1 VEANVTRGV
10 QPLELDFGVRGAAP
24 VPYAAVPTLGF
35 ELEITTRSELEIK
48 TVSLDVQ
55 VQISARRR
63 SYAHDEQ
70 AQLLELFGETHRWSY
85 TLRSLLWLRTTQV
98 VPGFTAA
105 TVVELQVPC
114 TYDFDVTAAKYLA
127 ALREGEVPLELLFSG
142 TVFYKAENGLLQ
154 TAMIGWDREAEYRL
168 PVAVWR
174 EAMDTYFPNSA
185 WLRLQRETFER
196 LHAYRAKHALT
207 GWEQAIDRLL
217 EAGR

>member
-1 VEANVTRGV
+1 LEADVTRGV

-24 VPYAAVPTLGF
+24 VPYAAVPMLGF
-35 ELEITTRSELEIK
+35 ELEITTRSELEVK
-48 TVSLDVQ
+48 TVSLQVQ

-63 SYAHDEQ
+63 SYATEEQ
-70 AQLLELFGETHRWSY
+70 ARLLELFGETHRWSE

-154 TAMIGWDREAEYRL
+154 TAMIGWDREAEYRM
-168 PVAVWR
+168 PVSIWR
-174 EAMDTYFPNSA
+174 EAMDTYFPNST
-185 WLRLQRETFER
+185 WLRLQRESFER
-196 LHAYRAKHALT
+196 LHAYRARHALT

-217 EAGR
+217 EADR

>member
-1 VEANVTRGV
+1 MTRGV
-10 QPLELDFGVRGAAP
+10 QPLEVDFGVRGAAP
-24 VPYAAVPTLGF
+24 VPYAAVPMLGF

-48 TVSLDVQ
+48 TISLDVQ

-63 SYAHDEQ
+63 SYASEEQ
-70 AQLLELFGETHRWSY
+70 AQLLELFGETHRWAD

-105 TVVELQVPC
+105 TVVALQVPC

-127 ALREGEVPLELLFSG
+127 ALRDGEVPLELLFSG

-154 TAMIGWDREAEYRL
+154 TAMIGWDREAEFRM
-168 PVAVWR
+168 PVSVWR
-174 EAMDTYFPNSA
+174 DAMDMYFPNSA

-217 EAGR
+217 EGER